1 LEKFSAY
8 FAAKSSPTEA
18 ILTLWEAIRNPE
30 GSTGS
35 SGRTTGSGSRST
47 GSGSIKDPNPLT
59 ELLNLLRIIGREDV
73 ALMIE
78 KDFSPWI

>member
-1 LEKFSAY
+1 LEKFSAF

-30 GSTGS
+30 GLTGL
-35 SGRTTGSGSRST
+35 TGSGSRST
-47 GSGSIKDPNPLT
+47 GNGSIKDPNPLT